1 MTGPEPH
8 NSRWIG
14 VDWGS
19 SNMRVWVMGESDKV
33 VATLRSDR
41 GMGQLSRDEIEPA
54 LLALI
59 SGYLPENRVT
69 PVFACGVVGAR
80 EGWAEAEYEAVPC
93 EPPTRSA
100 TVSAPCRDGRI
111 SVQIIRG
118 VKQTKPADV
127 MRGEETQIAGYLSV
141 KPNFDGVLCLPG
153 THTKW
158 ARISA
163 GEIVSFQTFMT
174 GELFGLIAGQSVLR
188 HSIAADGWDQ
198 GAFTAAL
205 SDSLSKPESVAARL
219 FTIRADALLSDTS
232 AVTARARASGLLI
245 GMELAAARPYWL
257 GQDIAIIGAPKLAEA
272 YRSALAQQG
281 IEPQVTDA
289 EAMTLSGLKSAYKA
303 TKEPLK

>member
-1 MTGPEPH
+1 MTGTEPH
-8 NSRWIG
+8 NTRWIG
-14 VDWGS
+14 VDWGT
-19 SNMRVWVMGESDKV
+19 SNMRAWVMDDHDRV
-33 VATLRSDR
+33 IATLRSDR
-41 GMGQLSRDEIEPA
+41 GMGQLSRDEFEPA
-54 LLALI
+54 LLTLI
-59 SGYLPENRVT
+59 AHHLPADRVT
-69 PVFACGVVGAR
+69 PIFACGMVGSHQ
-80 EGWAEAEYEAVPC
+80 GWAEARYEAVPC
-93 EPPTRSA
+93 EPPIRSA
-100 TVSAPCRDGRI
+100 TVTAPCRDGRI
-111 SVQIIRG
+111 SVQIIPG

-127 MRGEETQIAGYLSV
+127 MRGEETQIAGFLSV

-158 ARISA
+158 VRISA

-174 GELFGLIAGQSVLR
+174 GELFALIEKQSVLR

-198 GAFTAAL
+198 DAFTAAL

-219 FTIRADALLSDTS
+219 FTIRADALLSGTS

-281 IEPQVTDA
+281 IGPQVTEA

-303 TKEPLK
+303 MKEPLK

>member
-1 MTGPEPH
+1 MTGTEPH
-8 NSRWIG
+8 NTRWIG

-59 SGYLPENRVT
+59 SDYLPEDRVT

-100 TVSAPCRDGRI
+100 TVSARCRDGRI

-198 GAFTAAL
+198 DAFTAAL

-219 FTIRADALLSDTS
+219 FTIRADALLSGTS

-257 GQDIAIIGAPKLAEA
+257 GQDITIIGAPKLAEA

-281 IEPQVTDA
+281 IEPQVTEA

-303 TKEPLK
+303 MKEPVK

>member
-1 MTGPEPH
+1 
-8 NSRWIG
+8 
-14 VDWGS
+14 
-19 SNMRVWVMGESDKV
+19 MGESDKV
-33 VATLRSDR
+33 IATLRSDR

-54 LLALI
+54 LLTLI
-59 SGYLPENRVT
+59 SGYLPKDRVT

-93 EPPTRSA
+93 EPPTGSA
-100 TVSAPCRDGRI
+100 TVSAPCRDARI
-111 SVQIIRG
+111 SVRIIRG

-174 GELFGLIAGQSVLR
+174 GELFGLITGQSVLR

-198 GAFTAAL
+198 DAFASAL

-219 FTIRADALLSDTS
+219 FTIRADALLSGSS

-245 GMELAAARPYWL
+245 GMELAATRPYWL
-257 GQDIAIIGAPKLAEA
+257 GQDVAIVGAPKLAEA

-289 EAMTLSGLKSAYKA
+289 EAMTLSGLESAHKA
-303 TKEPLK
+303 TKEPIK